1 MANGLSLTGAGESAG
16 VFDCP
21 GCKKTI
27 NIADAVCPYCG
38 VTIDRETAEREVAR
52 MEKINRACSDA
63 VFLRTAILLWPVSWL
78 LMLVP
83 IIGWVG
89 LGGSILLFFVLV
101 FLIIRWWVRN
111 YNLRSTEA
119 DFKRAR
125 TTVLVITALV
135 AVFAL
140 LRAL

>member
-1 MANGLSLTGAGESAG
+1 
-16 VFDCP
+16 
-21 GCKKTI
+21 
-27 NIADAVCPYCG
+27 
-38 VTIDRETAEREVAR
+38 